1 MKTEDL
7 PLDVKRIFARKHVEF
22 TPHDVARMRYLC
34 KTFVE
39 FVLEIG
45 K

>member
-1 MKTEDL
+1 MRTEDV
-7 PLDVKRIFARKHVEF
+7 PLSIKQIFDRKKVKYSKY
-22 TPHDVARMRYLC
+22 DVAKMRYLC

-39 FVLEIG
+39 FVVDTQ

>member
-1 MKTEDL
+1 VKTEDVK
-7 PLDVKRIFARKHVEF
+7 LDIKSIFDKKKIDYSRY
-22 TPHDVARMRYLC
+22 DVARMRYLC

-39 FVLEIG
+39 FVVEME

>member
-1 MKTEDL
+1 MKTEDV
-7 PLDVKRIFARKHVEF
+7 PLNIKQIFDRKKVNYSKY
-22 TPHDVARMRYLC
+22 DVARMRYLA

-39 FVLEIG
+39 FVVDTQ

>member
-1 MKTEDL
+1 MKTEDV
-7 PLDVKRIFARKHVEF
+7 PLNIKQILDRKKFAYKK
-22 TPHDVARMRYLC
+22 HDVARMRYLC

-39 FVLEIG
+39 FIVDMG

>member
-1 MKTEDL
+1 MKTEDM
-7 PLDVKRIFARKHVEF
+7 PLNIKKIFDRKKVKYSKY
-22 TPHDVARMRYLC
+22 DVARMRYLC

-39 FVLEIG
+39 FVVDAQ

>member
-1 MKTEDL
+1 MKTEDV
-7 PLDVKRIFARKHVEF
+7 PLNIKEIFDKKKVAYSKY
-22 TPHDVARMRYLC
+22 DVARMRYLC

-39 FVLEIG
+39 FIVDME